1 MSRTV
6 DPDEV
11 GGGRGRGRGSGR
23 GGGGVSGG
31 DESDRRSGGAIV
43 FDDSFEHEVAHS
55 GPADRFVLLVVLN
68 HPDLRYDHETI
79 T

>member
-1 MSRTV
+1 MSRTL

-11 GGGRGRGRGSGR
+11 GEASGRGRGGDK
-23 GGGGVSGG
+23 GGGVSG
-31 DESDRRSGGAIV
+31 ESGRVSGGAIV

-68 HPDLRYDHETI
+68 HPDLRYDHDTI

>member
-1 MSRTV
+1 MSRTLN
-6 DPDEV
+6 PDEV
-11 GGGRGRGRGSGR
+11 GGASGRGRDTGR
-23 GGGGVSGG
+23 GGVRGESGGV
-31 DESDRRSGGAIV
+31 SGGAIV

>member
-1 MSRTV
+1 MSQTL

-11 GGGRGRGRGSGR
+11 GGASGDRGDRGRG
-23 GGGGVSGG
+23 GV
-31 DESDRRSGGAIV
+31 SGGAIV

-68 HPDLRYDHETI
+68 HPDLRYDHDTI